1 MSANAVM
8 TRSNPGDVVWVG
20 AAAVPVATGADAV
33 FGIAV
38 VVRVGG
44 IEVLTTVTGGVVVA
58 DVVVTAGTVVLWG
71 GVFVVGTFALISGF
85 CS

>member
-8 TRSNPGDVVWVG
+8 TGSNPGDVVWGG

-33 FGIAV
+33 PGIAV

-44 IEVLTTVTGGVVVA
+44 IEVLTTVTGGVVVG
-58 DVVVTAGTVVLWG
+58 DVVVTAGTVVL
-71 GVFVVGTFALISGF
+71 
-85 CS
+85 